1 MQQKDST
8 RRSVR
13 PHSCWMILLT
23 VSLSFLITPPGGL
36 AGQDTKQYTLTPTFW
51 AAGIDIDAT
60 TIKGRS
66 VSADTDFEFVSD
78 NLDFGAAAGFEY
90 WFDGWGIMVSDMYI
104 DLGLAAD
111 FRPRIGPTLS
121 TDLDI
126 RLNLFEAALL
136 KSDIISDDDSGNA
149 PPGEFRPGLS
159 VEPLGGIRIGTLKQ
173 ELDLKLTPSQLISVG
188 ETSRT
193 IEGSDWWLELFVG
206 GRLKYGFSERWDL
219 HFRGDIGG
227 IKAGDETVFS
237 WTLSAGLEYRPWEL
251 ASIQLGYR
259 IYDFNYENEKDDAT
273 FELDAMLHGPVFG
286 VSFFF

>member
-8 RRSVR
+8 RPVVQPLSYG
-13 PHSCWMILLT
+13 MIHFMVALC
-23 VSLSFLITPPGGL
+23 FLITPPGVL
-36 AGQDTKQYTLTPTFW
+36 AGQETRQYTLTPTFW

-60 TIKGRS
+60 TIDGRS
-66 VSADTDFEFVSD
+66 VSADTDFEFISN

-90 WFDGWGIMVSDMYI
+90 WFDGWGVMVSDIYI
-104 DLGLAAD
+104 DLGLEAD

-126 RLNLFEAALL
+126 RMNLFEAALL
-136 KSDIISDDDSGNA
+136 KSDILSDDDSGNE
-149 PPGEFRPGLS
+149 PPAEVYPRLS
-159 VEPLGGIRIGTLKQ
+159 VEPMGGIRIGALKQ
-173 ELDLKLTPSQLISVG
+173 ELDLKLTASQLVSAG
-188 ETSRT
+188 EPSRT

-206 GRLKYGFSERWDL
+206 GRLKYDVNQRWEL

-227 IKAGDETVFS
+227 MKAGGESVFS
-237 WTLSAGLEYRPWEL
+237 WSLSAGLEYRPWKV
-251 ASIQLGYR
+251 ASFQAGYR
-259 IYDFNYENEKDDAT
+259 IYDFNYENEKDDET

>member
-1 MQQKDST
+1 M
-8 RRSVR
+8 
-13 PHSCWMILLT
+13 
-23 VSLSFLITPPGGL
+23 VSLSFLITPPGVL
-36 AGQDTKQYTLTPTFW
+36 AGQDAKQYTLTPTFW
-51 AAGIDIDAT
+51 VAGIDIDAT

-66 VSADTDFEFVSD
+66 VSADTDFGFISD
-78 NLDFGAAAGFEY
+78 NLDFAAAAGFEY

-121 TDLDI
+121 SDLDI
-126 RLNLFEAALL
+126 RVNLFEAALL
-136 KSDIISDDDSGNA
+136 KSDILWDDDSNNV

-159 VEPLGGIRIGTLKQ
+159 LEPLGGIRIGTLKQ
-173 ELDLKLTPSQLISVG
+173 ELDLKLTPSQLVSAG
-188 ETSRT
+188 ELSRT

-206 GRLKYGFSERWDL
+206 GRLKYAFSKGWDL

-227 IKAGDETVFS
+227 IKAGDESVFS
-237 WTLSAGLEYRPWEL
+237 WTLSTELEYRPWEL
-251 ASIQLGYR
+251 ASIQAGYR